1 MIEPEGAA
9 IVRKIFALAGTG
21 MSVLQITRWLN
32 KEQIPTPCQIKNS
45 LGQFHKY
52 WNGKGKEKIWD
63 NSVVRDI
70 LRDEHYLG
78 KNVYGKQARIKVG
91 DSHLYNTSPK
101 DWIWVEHCH
110 EPIVSKTDFD
120 AAQKSVREYIPRGRK
135 VSGTHLFSGKIR
147 CEACGHSLYYFKAE
161 SPYYRCMTWKNK
173 GVLPC
178 INGKIQ
184 ESELIE
190 VVLSAIQLY
199 VKVLLGKD
207 AVQEKVGNEGKIAG
221 LRKQLAILE
230 ADIKKL
236 QERKAMLYDKL
247 VEEEISREG
256 FQKSQK
262 ALTCQQEE
270 VQYRYN
276 ELQKELA
283 HLECIAGVEQER
295 RRHWKEYLGTKKLT
309 QGMLEALI
317 DCIYVKQDG
326 AIRIQWK
333 FGDGLT
339 GER

>member
-1 MIEPEGAA
+1 M
-9 IVRKIFALAGTG
+9 
-21 MSVLQITRWLN
+21 
-32 KEQIPTPCQIKNS
+32 
-45 LGQFHKY
+45 
-52 WNGKGKEKIWD
+52 
-63 NSVVRDI
+63 
-70 LRDEHYLG
+70 
-78 KNVYGKQARIKVG
+78 
-91 DSHLYNTSPK
+91 
-101 DWIWVEHCH
+101 
-110 EPIVSKTDFD
+110 
-120 AAQKSVREYIPRGRK
+120 
-135 VSGTHLFSGKIR
+135 
-147 CEACGHSLYYFKAE
+147 
-161 SPYYRCMTWKNK
+161 
-173 GVLPC
+173 
-178 INGKIQ
+178 
-184 ESELIE
+184 
-190 VVLSAIQLY
+190 LSAIQLY

-295 RRHWKEYLGTKKLT
+295 RRHWKEYLGTKELT